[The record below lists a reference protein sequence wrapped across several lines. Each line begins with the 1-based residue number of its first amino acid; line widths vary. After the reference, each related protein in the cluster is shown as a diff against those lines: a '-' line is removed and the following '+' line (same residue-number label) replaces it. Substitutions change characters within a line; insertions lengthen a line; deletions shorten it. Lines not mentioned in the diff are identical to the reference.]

1 MYPSINLMPEAPVHR
16 LVEVATEAER
26 LGYRRCWVYDEGLA
40 ARDVYVVLTAVAS
53 ATTSL
58 LLGTGITNPY
68 TRHPAISAA
77 AIATLDEMSGGR
89 AFLGWG
95 AGGSLSL
102 DPLALARTAPLAA
115 VEDAIVAARALYAG
129 GQVDLDRRTLSL
141 RSATLVTPTR
151 GIDIWLAGRGPRMLA
166 LGGRVAD
173 GVMLEFIH
181 RDRLDDS
188 FRLVTEA
195 AAAAGRNVRLSY
207 STMVVT
213 DSAALDLIRKHMAYR
228 LVDSPPE
235 VHQMLGITPADLDR
249 LRAALAVGLEA
260 AASLVP
266 DEWVLP
272 FVIHGSVEECGRQL
286 AELAAKGVEEFL
298 LPVLEIDTAEHLMAV
313 TAAAFSRL

>member
-1 MYPSINLMPEAPVHR
+1 MYPSINLMPEAAIHR

-40 ARDVYVVLTAVAS
+40 ARDVYVVLTAIAS
-53 ATTSL
+53 ATTAL
-58 LLGTGITNPY
+58 RLGTGITNPY
-68 TRHPAISAA
+68 TRHPAVSAA
-77 AIATLDEMSGGR
+77 AIATLDELSGGR

-102 DPLALARTAPLAA
+102 DPLALPRTAPLAA

-129 GQVDLDRRTLSL
+129 GQVDLDRQTLSL
-141 RSATLVTPTR
+141 RSASLVTPPR
-151 GIDIWLAGRGPRMLA
+151 AIDIWLAGRGPRMLA

-181 RDRLDDS
+181 RDRLTDS
-188 FRLVTEA
+188 FRFVTDA
-195 AAAAGRNVRLSY
+195 AASAGKTVRLSY

-213 DSAALDLIRKHMAYR
+213 DTHTLDLMRKHMAYR

-235 VHQMLGITPADLDR
+235 VHAMLGITPSDIDR
-249 LRAALAVGLEA
+249 LRSALAVGLDEA
-260 AASLVP
+260 AGLVP
-266 DEWVLP
+266 DDWVLP
-272 FVIHGSVEECGRQL
+272 FVIHGSVDECGRQL
-286 AELAAKGVEEFL
+286 AVLAGKGVEEFL
-298 LPVLEIDTAEHLMAV
+298 LPVLEIDTAEQLMAI

>member
-1 MYPSINLMPEAPVHR
+1 MYPSINLMPEAPVDR
-16 LVEVATEAER
+16 LVEVASAAER

-40 ARDVYVVLTAVAS
+40 ARDVYVVLTAIAS
-53 ATTSL
+53 ATTAIR
-58 LLGTGITNPY
+58 LGTGITNPY
-68 TRHPAISAA
+68 TRHPAVSAA
-77 AIATLDEMSGGR
+77 AIATLDELSGGR

-102 DPLALARTAPLAA
+102 DPLALARTTPLAA

-129 GQVDLDRRTLSL
+129 GTVDLDRATLSL
-141 RSATLVTPTR
+141 RSASLVTPAR

-181 RDRLDDS
+181 RDRLADS
-188 FRLVTEA
+188 FRFVTDA
-195 AAAAGRNVRLSY
+195 AASAGRTVRLSY

-213 DSAALDLIRKHMAYR
+213 DAHTLDLMRKHMAYR

-235 VHQMLGITPADLDR
+235 VHLMLGITPADLDR
-249 LRAALAVGLEA
+249 LRSALAVGLEEA
-260 AASLVP
+260 ADLVP

-272 FVIHGSVEECGRQL
+272 FVIHGTVEECGDQL
-286 AELAAKGVEEFL
+286 GELAAKGVEEFL
-298 LPVLEIDTAEHLMAV
+298 LPVLEIDTAEQLMAV

>member
-1 MYPSINLMPEAPVHR
+1 MYPSINLMPEAPVRR
-16 LVEVATEAER
+16 LLEVASEAER

-40 ARDVYVVLTAVAS
+40 ARDVYVVLTAIAS
-53 ATTSL
+53 ATTTISI
-58 LLGTGITNPY
+58 GTGITNPY

-77 AIATLDEMSGGR
+77 AIATLDEMSEGR

-102 DPLALARTAPLAA
+102 DPLALARTTPLAA
-115 VEDAIVAARALYAG
+115 VEDAIVAARALYGG
-129 GQVDLDRRTLSL
+129 GQVDLDRATLNL
-141 RSATLVTPTR
+141 RSASLVTPAR
-151 GIDIWLAGRGPRMLA
+151 AIDIWLAGRGPRMLA

-195 AAAAGRNVRLSY
+195 AAAAGRTVRLSY